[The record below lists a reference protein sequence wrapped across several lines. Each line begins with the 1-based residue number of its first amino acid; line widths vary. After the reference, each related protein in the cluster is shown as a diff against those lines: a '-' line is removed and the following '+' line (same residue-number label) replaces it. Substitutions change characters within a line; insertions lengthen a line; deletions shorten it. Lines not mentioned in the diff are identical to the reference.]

1 MRNPATAAAAVDSWR
16 KDRREETPGLEAI
29 TTPRQIEWH
38 AREQAN
44 RMLDSRPWQGFKSS
58 PDKPAPDIPEK
69 CHAGMLPA
77 ARTRKLDASTP
88 AVGPEVERGP
98 RFLRWIEEFQKIPD
112 RSPIPLES
120 LDRSPGASGTG
131 PGQGPRIEHSRRAL
145 LPLRSASGR
154 SPRRREFLIL
164 SQERPSKDADPGVP
178 ILKGVARS
186 AGIRFPLSACN

>member
-88 AVGPEVERGP
+88 PVGLEVERGS
-98 RFLRWIEEFQKIPD
+98 RFLRWIEEFSEDSRPQPHSSRIAGPQPGRVRDWPGPPKAPESSNLAGRCCRCGPPPD
-112 RSPIPLES
+112 ARL
-120 LDRSPGASGTG
+120 TG
-131 PGQGPRIEHSRRAL
+131 GSFSSSRKNAHRKTPTPA
-145 LPLRSASGR
+145 
-154 SPRRREFLIL
+154 
-164 SQERPSKDADPGVP
+164 
-178 ILKGVARS
+178 
-186 AGIRFPLSACN
+186 FPF